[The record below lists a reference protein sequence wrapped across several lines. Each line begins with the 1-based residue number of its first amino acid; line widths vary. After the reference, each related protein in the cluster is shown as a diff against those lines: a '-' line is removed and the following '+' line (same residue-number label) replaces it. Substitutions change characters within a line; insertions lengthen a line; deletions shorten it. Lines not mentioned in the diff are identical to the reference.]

1 MAMSDETDED
11 TDIVNQLAYVRA
23 DPSQHD
29 TLTLLTMIDAAIA
42 EIMALRRKLRLSEDK
57 NTGSSQLQ

>member
-1 MAMSDETDED
+1 MAMSDETDDD

-57 NTGSSQLQ
+57 NAGSSQLQ

>member
-1 MAMSDETDED
+1 MSDETEDD

-23 DPSQHD
+23 DPTQHD

-42 EIMALRRKLRLSEDK
+42 EIMALRRSLRLSEER
-57 NTGSSQLQ
+57 NERGNQLQ

>member
-1 MAMSDETDED
+1 MSDDPEDD

-23 DPSQHD
+23 DPTQHD

-57 NTGSSQLQ
+57 NAGSNQLQ

>member
-1 MAMSDETDED
+1 MSDETDDD

-42 EIMALRRKLRLSEDK
+42 EIMTLRRKLRLSEDK
-57 NTGSSQLQ
+57 NTGSNQLQ

>member
-1 MAMSDETDED
+1 MAMSDETDDD

-23 DPSQHD
+23 DPTQHD

-42 EIMALRRKLRLSEDK
+42 EIMALRRQLRLSEDR
-57 NTGSSQLQ
+57 NAGGNQLQ

>member
-1 MAMSDETDED
+1 MAKSDETEDD

-23 DPSQHD
+23 DPTQHD

-42 EIMALRRKLRLSEDK
+42 EIMALRRKLRLSEER
-57 NTGSSQLQ
+57 NGGGNQLQ